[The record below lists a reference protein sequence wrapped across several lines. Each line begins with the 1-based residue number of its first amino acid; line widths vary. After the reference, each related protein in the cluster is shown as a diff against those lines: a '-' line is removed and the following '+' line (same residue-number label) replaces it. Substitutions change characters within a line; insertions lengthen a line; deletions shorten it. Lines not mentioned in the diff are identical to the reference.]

1 MGLHKGEMIKCL
13 DKGYVKFIGSMG
25 DEEEIVEAARMSTGR
40 GFVSWD
46 PYRRCKQCEWID
58 GHEGQTDNCIM
69 SNFNHAHNW
78 QPFPRGDLGFL
89 EFMYSNKHMTPFE
102 MPELCIEVRAPI
114 FVFREWHRHRTQS
127 YNEFSARYAQ
137 MPNEHYI
144 PALERIVK
152 QSLVN
157 KQGSSDEGFDDD
169 FSNQI
174 RCEIERQQIEIY
186 GTYDAWIG
194 NGVANEIA
202 RVNTPV
208 SRYSKMRA
216 KTDLRNWLGFLL
228 LRMAPNAQWEIRQYA
243 NALADFIKI
252 LYPRVYDLFEEYTLH
267 SVTFSR
273 TEMAVLRQIIQET
286 REQASGFTGRLGQ
299 LSEDALGGRAKTFLG
314 KLA

>member
-1 MGLHKGEMIKCL
+1 L

-25 DEEEIVEAARMSTGR
+25 SDEEIVEAARMSTGK
-40 GFVSWD
+40 GFLGWEPVMA
-46 PYRRCKQCEWID
+46 CKTCGWK
-58 GHEGQTDNCIM
+58 EGDSAGGCDELGAHHIM
-69 SNFNHAHNW
+69 EKT
-78 QPFPRGDLGFL
+78 RGDGWLL
-89 EFMYSNKHMTPFE
+89 EFLYSNKHMTPFE
-102 MPELCIEVRAPI
+102 MPELCIEVKAPI

-137 MPNEHYI
+137 MPNEHYL
-144 PALERIVK
+144 PELERIVK
-152 QSLVN
+152 QSKVN
-157 KQGSSDEGFDDD
+157 KQAGSSEVFPQDDAAAFLAEMDAEQKLIYLHYDD
-169 FSNQI
+169 FIKQ
-174 RCEIERQQIEIY
+174 
-186 GTYDAWIG
+186 
-194 NGVANEIA
+194 GVANEVA
-202 RVNTPV
+202 RINTPV

-228 LRMAPNAQWEIRQYA
+228 LRMAPSAQWEIRQFA
-243 NALADFIKI
+243 NVVGNIVQT
-252 LYPRVYDLFEEYTLH
+252 LYPRVYALFEEYTLH